1 MTVLKQ
7 MLKLAVLPL
16 YLLLILVQWAGIFL
30 TTFSSV
36 VTNLLAGL
44 FFFVALTSWV
54 MKLAD
59 GGEVLKMLITA
70 FVVFVLPYIAMAL
83 IAKISYFGDE
93 LRDFLQS

>member
-1 MTVLKQ
+1 MTVLRL

-16 YLLLILVQWAGIFL
+16 YLLLILVQWTGIFL

-44 FFFVALTSWV
+44 FFFTALACWV
-54 MKLAD
+54 MRLAD
-59 GGEVLKMLITA
+59 GGEVLKMLVTA
-70 FVVFVLPYIAMAL
+70 FVVFALPYIAIAA
-83 IAKISYFGDE
+83 IAKISFFAEE